1 MATQGISTSTLQQ
14 LQRARNGMLLHHA
27 MCAAAKLGVA
37 DLIQKGEGTIAKLAD
52 ALKVNEDML
61 YRLLR
66 ALAGEGVF
74 EEYSPRTFRNSQLS
88 RSLCDD
94 GPGSLRAF
102 YLFWGTEFYYRSLG
116 EIVYSLKTGDPAIGK
131 VLGMNEWEYMR
142 QNPEMAAIFDDAMTC
157 NASLTGPAVA
167 EAYDFGR
174 WGSIMDVGGGHGIL
188 LANILRRHTSLSG
201 VLADQPDVLER
212 ARQRGFL
219 NGELATRTLMQE
231 CDFFRDVPSGCR
243 AYMMKSVIHDWDDE
257 KSHQILMNCRRAVPD
272 DGVFLLVECELTEP
286 NLPSAGKLIDLVMM
300 VLAGGKERTFG
311 EYERL
316 LGRAGFRLNKV
327 IPTASEV
334 TIIEAFPV

>member
-1 MATQGISTSTLQQ
+1 MTAQGVSTSTLQQ
-14 LQRARNGMLLHHA
+14 LQLARNGMILHQA

-37 DLIQKGEGTIAKLAD
+37 DLMEKGEGTTGQLAG

-88 RSLCDD
+88 RSLCE
-94 GPGSLRAF
+94 GSPGSLRPF

-116 EIVYSLKTGDPAIGK
+116 EIVHSVKTGDPAIGK

-142 QNPEMAAIFDDAMTC
+142 QNPEMAAIFENAMTS
-157 NASLTGPAVA
+157 NANLTGPAVA
-167 EAYDFGR
+167 EAYDFGQ
-174 WGSIMDVGGGHGIL
+174 WESIMDVGGGHGIL
-188 LANILRRHTSLSG
+188 LSNVLRRHTSLHG
-201 VLADQPDVLER
+201 ILADQPDVLER
-212 ARQRGFL
+212 ARLRGFL
-219 NGELATRTLMQE
+219 DGELAPRTSMQD
-231 CDFFRDVPSGCR
+231 CDFFSDVPSGCR

-257 KSHQILMNCRRAVPD
+257 KAQQILMNCRRAVPD
-272 DGVFLLVECELTEP
+272 NGVLLILECELSEP

-300 VLAGGKERTFG
+300 VLAGGKERTLG
-311 EYERL
+311 EYGEL

-334 TIIEAFPV
+334 TIIEALPV